1 MKKRKYRYCYIEPQN
16 KYPLRITARSCQAS
30 TSSTGQRIDP
40 NDCDDHDLATF
51 VLQVTQNENKFNSY
65 FSNLHSAGSGQCH
78 CLRHWLS
85 AQMIC
90 SMRVAYAITSD
101 TDMLNAPYSLFARYS
116 LCTMQQGRPGRAQ
129 SLWIICSMLNNRA
142 RHATVCISNQLGN
155 AQTIYF
161 PNFFLFQKLQQFDYN
176 LKKFTKYIFRQPF
189 FRCIFSFSPTPVKQ
203 PTNAII

>member
-1 MKKRKYRYCYIEPQN
+1 MSLFETLVVC
-16 KYPLRITARSCQAS
+16 S
-30 TSSTGQRIDP
+30 
-40 NDCDDHDLATF
+40 DDL
-51 VLQVTQNENKFNSY
+51 LN
-65 FSNLHSAGSGQCH
+65 AGC
-78 CLRHWLS
+78 
-85 AQMIC
+85 I
-90 SMRVAYAITSD
+90 YAITSD

-189 FRCIFSFSPTPVKQ
+189 FRCIFSFSLSQFAVL
-203 PTNAII
+203 

>member
-30 TSSTGQRIDP
+30 TSSTSQQIDP

-90 SMRVAYAITSD
+90 SMRVAY
-101 TDMLNAPYSLFARYS
+101 M
-116 LCTMQQGRPGRAQ
+116 Q
-129 SLWIICSMLNNRA
+129 SLLTLTCSTPLTLCLLDIHYALCSRA
-142 RHATVCISNQLGN
+142 GLAEHNHCG
-155 AQTIYF
+155 
-161 PNFFLFQKLQQFDYN
+161 
-176 LKKFTKYIFRQPF
+176 
-189 FRCIFSFSPTPVKQ
+189 
-203 PTNAII
+203 